1 VLSPFV
7 LGFGVLTATAS
18 ALSFPQTEI
27 LFYLLKKVSNLS
39 SGVSSML
46 VLELGNSQNLINIEK
61 LLNYSR
67 TNT

>member
-1 VLSPFV
+1 MLSPFV

-27 LFYLLKKVSNLS
+27 LFYLPQKVSILS

-46 VLELGNSQNLINIEK
+46 VLELGDSKNLINIEK
-61 LLNYSR
+61 HR
-67 TNT
+67 KTA